1 MMLRI
6 RISLAASFGALL
18 VLACGSS
25 APQNSGSAGQ
35 TSTVGGMS
43 TSGGASSTSG
53 ASSGGTRADTG
64 GAPAGGAVGS
74 AGSSAGAMG
83 GGAAGGSAAAG
94 STGSSCSK
102 ADGVLFC
109 DDFESYA
116 TGPAMAANGWTP
128 VTKDGALTIDATH
141 AQGKGA
147 LHVHTQAN
155 GKAYIEVAGLSPAQ
169 NSFFG
174 RMKMWVTAFPT
185 APDYAHF
192 TMVEASG
199 AEPGVIRPVGGQ
211 YIPGMATLWGTGSD
225 GGPTGDWTNWKES
238 AKVESG
244 KWVCV
249 EWQLAA
255 SDNQI
260 QVWFDGQL
268 NP

>member
-1 MMLRI
+1 
-6 RISLAASFGALL
+6 
-18 VLACGSS
+18 
-25 APQNSGSAGQ
+25 
-35 TSTVGGMS
+35 
-43 TSGGASSTSG
+43 
-53 ASSGGTRADTG
+53 
-64 GAPAGGAVGS
+64 
-74 AGSSAGAMG
+74 
-83 GGAAGGSAAAG
+83 
-94 STGSSCSK
+94 
-102 ADGVLFC
+102 
-109 DDFESYA
+109 
-116 TGPAMAANGWTP
+116 MAANGWTP

-199 AEPGVIRPVGGQ
+199 SEPGVIRAVGGQ
-211 YIPGMATLWGTGSD
+211 NIPGQATFWGTGSD

-238 AKVESG
+238 AKVEAG

-249 EWQLAA
+249 EWEFAA

-268 NP
+268 NPDLTVSTKVHGGTAVDFVFPTFNKIWFGWWLYQSGSTPPEFDLWLDDVALATKRLGC